1 MVRIIHSAI
10 SRGEMDSVI
19 IVSPQATPIG
29 WYVNGNM
36 ADAKVQTGPIEDVLI
51 RDLIPYV
58 DSHYRT
64 VPTAEGH
71 ALEEFSRIAA
81 DASIY
86 KDIFFIRII

>member
-19 IVSPQATPIG
+19 IVSPQAMPIG

-51 RDLIPYV
+51 RDLIPY
-58 DSHYRT
+58 
-64 VPTAEGH
+64 
-71 ALEEFSRIAA
+71 
-81 DASIY
+81 
-86 KDIFFIRII
+86 